1 MVSYTSRNDLFN
13 TPMKVNLHMTMLY
26 VQDVTAL
33 RKFYKDLFNMQV
45 IEESPGWVVL
55 QAGDG
60 RIGLHQIGEQYK
72 EDKPFKFDSN
82 CKLVFDISED
92 LKAERSRLI
101 AAGVNM
107 RELKTFDNYDYWVCD
122 GEDPEGNVF
131 QLRQRKVA

>member
-1 MVSYTSRNDLFN
+1 
-13 TPMKVNLHMTMLY
+13 MKVNLNMTMLF

-33 RKFYKDLFNMQV
+33 SKFYKDLFNMQV

-60 RIGLHQIGEQYK
+60 KIGLHRIGEQYA

-92 LKAERSRLI
+92 LKAERSQLI
-101 AAGVNM
+101 AAGVKM

-131 QLRQRKVA
+131 QLRQRKVV